1 MNTETPSAKLPV
13 VLFLL
18 LIGMLIGSAVAT
30 AVEVGEPAPDFT
42 LQSTT
47 GKSISL
53 SQFKGKKNVLIEFYS
68 FDFNPI

>member
-1 MNTETPSAKLPV
+1 MKTETPSAKFSV

>member
-1 MNTETPSAKLPV
+1 MKTETPSAKLPV

-18 LIGMLIGSAVAT
+18 LITMLIGSAVAA

>member
-1 MNTETPSAKLPV
+1 MKTETLSVKLPV

-18 LIGMLIGSAVAT
+18 LIGMLIGGGVAT

-47 GKSISL
+47 GKAISL
-53 SQFKGKKNVLIEFYS
+53 SRFKGKKNVLIEFYS

>member
-1 MNTETPSAKLPV
+1 MDMETSYTKRSIGLY
-13 VLFLL
+13 VLCMV
-18 LIGMLIGSAVAT
+18 MLIGSSSAQ
-30 AVEVGEPAPDFT
+30 AVEVGDHAPDFT

-47 GKSISL
+47 GKEISL

>member
-18 LIGMLIGSAVAT
+18 LIAMLIGSAVAT

>member
-1 MNTETPSAKLPV
+1 MKTETPSAKLPV

-68 FDFNPI
+68 FDFNPT

>member
-1 MNTETPSAKLPV
+1 MKTETLSVKLPV

-18 LIGMLIGSAVAT
+18 LIGMLIGGGVAT

-47 GKSISL
+47 GKAISL

>member
-1 MNTETPSAKLPV
+1 MKRVTPYSKLSV
-13 VLFLL
+13 VLYLL
-18 LIGMLIGSAVAT
+18 CIAMLIGSPIAK
-30 AVEVGEPAPDFT
+30 AVEVGEAAPDFT

-47 GKSISL
+47 GKEISL

>member
-1 MNTETPSAKLPV
+1 MVIPYAKFSV
-13 VLFLL
+13 VLYLL
-18 LIGMLIGSAVAT
+18 YIAVLIASPIT
-30 AVEVGEPAPDFT
+30 QAVEVGEVAPAFT

-47 GKSISL
+47 GKAISL